1 MDKQRIN
8 DLELRISDDINKYKT
23 RRLTSMNY
31 ASIFTGFTPR
41 NFAIFDS
48 ENRTYRTGD
57 PIGEEAKERL
67 AEWKQF
73 ASIVISATSKQ
84 FNIFTTQ
91 WQNSGNLSP
100 YYWSA
105 LRDKGYENYSTCLG
119 LMITNQKILV
129 NLGYHDRMDKLG
141 KALDNKRQFN
151 SWIQQCTPE
160 SIPQEHWDKLADGPL
175 MKSQCLLE
183 SS

>member
-1 MDKQRIN
+1 
-8 DLELRISDDINKYKT
+8 
-23 RRLTSMNY
+23 MNY